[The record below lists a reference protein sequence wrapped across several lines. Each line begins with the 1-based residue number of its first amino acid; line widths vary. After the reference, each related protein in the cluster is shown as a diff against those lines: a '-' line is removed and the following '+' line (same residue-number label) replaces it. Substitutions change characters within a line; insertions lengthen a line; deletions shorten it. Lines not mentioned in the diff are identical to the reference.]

1 MSNKI
6 LVAEDE
12 THLRKLVCDYLTKSG
27 FEVVGAADGQ
37 EALDL
42 FYKETFAL
50 AILDIMMP
58 KVDGLEVLK
67 EIRSVSDMPVVMLT
81 AKNTEFD
88 EIQGFNI
95 GADEYVGK
103 PFSPAILLARVK
115 ALLKRSGVNFDNVLT
130 FDELSIYQ
138 REREVRVND
147 KKIILTP
154 KEYELLLH
162 FIQNQGKVFS
172 RENLLSSVW
181 GFDYEGEERT
191 VDTHVKCLRAKL
203 GICGDFIK
211 TLRKVGYKFE
221 ATHEIEN

>member
-12 THLRKLVCDYLTKSG
+12 SHLRKLVCDYLTKSG
-27 FEVVGAADGQ
+27 FDVVGVEDGQ
-37 EALDL
+37 AALDA

-58 KVDGLEVLK
+58 KVDGLSVLK
-67 EIRSVSDMPVVMLT
+67 EIREVSTLPVLMLT

-88 EIQGFNI
+88 ELQGFTS
-95 GADEYVGK
+95 GADEYVAK
-103 PFSPAILLARVK
+103 PFSPSILLARVK
-115 ALLKRSGVNFDNVLT
+115 ALLKRSGVSFDNVLT
-130 FDELSIYQ
+130 FQELSIYQ
-138 REREVRVND
+138 REREVFVND
-147 KKIILTP
+147 VKVILTP
-154 KEYELLLH
+154 KEYDLLLH
-162 FIQNQGKVFS
+162 FVQNQSKVFS
-172 RENLLSSVW
+172 RENLLTSVW

-203 GICGDFIK
+203 GVCGDFIK

-221 ATHEIEN
+221 AEHEV

>member
-6 LVAEDE
+6 LIAEDE
-12 THLRKLVCDYLTKSG
+12 AHLRKLVCDYLSKSG
-27 FEVVGAADGQ
+27 FEVVGVEDGQ
-37 EALDL
+37 AALDA
-42 FYKETFAL
+42 FYKDTFSL

-58 KVDGLEVLK
+58 KVDGLTVLQ
-67 EIRSVSDMPVVMLT
+67 EIKSVSSIPVMMLT

-88 EIQGFNI
+88 ELQGFNT
-95 GADEYVGK
+95 GADEYVAK
-103 PFSPAILLARVK
+103 PFSPSILLARVK
-115 ALLKRSGVNFDNVLT
+115 ALLKRSGISFDNVVSLQ
-130 FDELSIYQ
+130 ELSIYQ
-138 REREVRVND
+138 REREVYVND
-147 KKIILTP
+147 EKIMLTP

-172 RENLLSSVW
+172 RENLLTNVW
-181 GFDYEGEERT
+181 GYDYEGEERT

-221 ATHEIEN
+221 AHHEA

>member
-1 MSNKI
+1 MANKI

-12 THLRKLVCDYLTKSG
+12 THLRKLVCDYLSKSG
-27 FEVVGAADGQ
+27 FEVYGATDGQ

-42 FYKETFAL
+42 FYKEAFAL
-50 AILDIMMP
+50 AVLDIMMP
-58 KVDGLEVLK
+58 RVDGLEVLK

-88 EIQGFNI
+88 EVQGFSL
-95 GADEYVGK
+95 GADDYIAK

-115 ALLKRSGVNFDNVLT
+115 ALLKRTGADFDNTVT
-130 FDELSIYQ
+130 FGELAINQ
-138 REREVRVND
+138 REHEVKVND

-154 KEYELLLH
+154 KEYQLLLH
-162 FIQNQGKVFS
+162 LVENPGKVFS
-172 RENLLSSVW
+172 RENLLTSVW

-203 GICGDFIK
+203 GVCGDYIK

-221 ATHEIEN
+221 ATHVD

>member
-12 THLRKLVCDYLTKSG
+12 SHLRKLVCDYLTKSS
-27 FEVVGAADGQ
+27 FEVVGVGDGQ
-37 EALDL
+37 AALDA
-42 FYKETFAL
+42 FYAQTFSL

-58 KVDGLEVLK
+58 NVDGLTVLK
-67 EIRSVSDMPVVMLT
+67 EIRSVSQMPVLMLT

-88 EIQGFNI
+88 ELQGFTS
-95 GADEYVGK
+95 GADEYVAK
-103 PFSPAILLARVK
+103 PFSPAILLARVR
-115 ALLKRSGVNFDNVLT
+115 ALLKRSGVNFDNVITLQ
-130 FDELSIYQ
+130 ELSLYQ
-138 REREVRVND
+138 REREVFVND
-147 KKIILTP
+147 VKVILTP

-162 FIQNQGKVFS
+162 FIQNPGKVFS
-172 RENLLSSVW
+172 REHLLSSVW

-203 GICGDFIK
+203 GVCGDFIK

-221 ATHEIEN
+221 ASHEI

>member
-6 LVAEDE
+6 LIAEDE
-12 THLRKLVCDYLTKSG
+12 SHLRKLVSDYLTKSG
-27 FEVVGAADGQ
+27 FEVTAARDGQ
-37 EALDL
+37 EALDF
-42 FYKETFAL
+42 FYKETFSL
-50 AILDIMMP
+50 VILDIMMP
-58 KVDGLEVLK
+58 RVDGLEVLK
-67 EIRSVSDMPVVMLT
+67 EIRQISDIPVLMLT

-88 EIQGFNI
+88 EIEGFGS
-95 GADEYVGK
+95 GADEYIGK

-115 ALLKRSGVNFDNVLT
+115 ALLKRSGVSFENVLT
-130 FDELSIYQ
+130 YGELSIYQ

-147 KKIILTP
+147 TKIILTP

-162 FIQNQGKVFS
+162 FIQNQGIVFN
-172 RENLLSSVW
+172 RESLLSSVW

-203 GICGDFIK
+203 GICGDYIK

-221 ATHEIEN
+221 ATHENQI

>member
-12 THLRKLVCDYLTKSG
+12 AHLRKLVCDYLTKSG
-27 FEVVGAADGQ
+27 FEVVGVEDGQ
-37 EALDL
+37 AALDA
-42 FYKETFAL
+42 FYSETFSM

-58 KVDGLEVLK
+58 KVDGLSVLK
-67 EIRSVSDMPVVMLT
+67 EIREISTMPVLMLT

-88 EIQGFNI
+88 ELQGFTS
-95 GADEYVGK
+95 GADEYVAK

-115 ALLKRSGVNFDNVLT
+115 ALLKRSGVSFDNVLT
-130 FDELSIYQ
+130 LQELSIYQ
-138 REREVRVND
+138 REREVFVSD
-147 KKIILTP
+147 TKVILTP
-154 KEYELLLH
+154 KEYDLLLH
-162 FIQNQGKVFS
+162 FVQNQSKVFS
-172 RENLLSSVW
+172 RENLLTSVW

-221 ATHEIEN
+221 AEHEV

>member
-12 THLRKLVCDYLTKSG
+12 SHLRKLVCDYLSKSG
-27 FEVVGAADGQ
+27 FEVVGVEDGQ
-37 EALDL
+37 AALDA
-42 FYKETFAL
+42 FYKESFSL

-58 KVDGLEVLK
+58 KVDGLSVLQ
-67 EIRSVSDMPVVMLT
+67 EIRSVSSMPVLILT

-88 EIQGFNI
+88 ELQGFTS
-95 GADEYVGK
+95 GADEYVAK

-115 ALLKRSGVNFDNVLT
+115 ALLKRSGVSFDNVLT
-130 FDELSIYQ
+130 LQELSIYQ
-138 REREVRVND
+138 REREVFVNEE
-147 KKIILTP
+147 KIILTP
-154 KEYELLLH
+154 KEYDLLLH
-162 FIQNQGKVFS
+162 FVQNQGKVFS
-172 RENLLSSVW
+172 RENLLTNVW

-221 ATHEIEN
+221 ATHEA